1 VASDTTRTG
10 TGGTGA
16 GDASGAEATGRRA
29 RRQVPPGDP
38 HVDDLV
44 QRVLDEGF
52 LAGDPFPDLAR
63 LRRQAPVAHHSP
75 TGAWVLSRHAD
86 VTAASRDP
94 ATFCSGRGILLMEIG
109 AEYDSP
115 PTMMHTDP
123 PAHTRYRKLVQP
135 AFAPSAMRGLEAV
148 IAERARRA
156 VAALP
161 EGEAVDVVAELAVPF
176 PLRVISDLLGIP
188 EDDWPRFYEWSEAAI
203 PGATDWPPERVAEL
217 MGEMVGYLLETAAAR
232 RAQPQDDVISL
243 LATVEVDGDTLD
255 DTELAMFLVQ
265 LLVAGNETTRN
276 ALSGGLVAFSEH
288 PAEWARLR
296 ADPASVDRAVD
307 EVLRWTTPVVYFM
320 RTTTRPVTVRGVDLP
335 AGTPVVL
342 HYLAANRDE
351 DEFGPTADRFDI
363 ARSPNHHVA
372 FGSGPHFCLGA
383 ALARIELRSML
394 VALAD
399 RFASIAPAGE
409 VERSMSLVIAG
420 VRRAPL
426 VLGTG

>member
-1 VASDTTRTG
+1 VSETRA
-10 TGGTGA
+10 GA
-16 GDASGAEATGRRA
+16 
-29 RRQVPPGDP
+29 
-38 HVDDLV
+38 DLV
-44 QRVLDEGF
+44 DRVLDEGF

-63 LRRQAPVAHHSP
+63 LRAEAPVARHAAS
-75 TGAWVLSRHAD
+75 GAWVLSRHAD
-86 VTAASRDP
+86 VVAASRDP
-94 ATFCSGRGILLMEIG
+94 ATFCSGRGILLQEIG
-109 AEYDSP
+109 ASYDTP

-135 AFAPSAMRGLEAV
+135 AFAPSVMRALDAAV
-148 IAERARRA
+148 TDRARRA

-161 EGEAVDVVAELAVPF
+161 SGEPVDVVAELAVPF

-188 EDDWPRFYEWSEAAI
+188 EDDWPRFHQWSEAAI
-203 PGATDWPPERVAEL
+203 PGATDWPQERIAEL
-217 MGEMVGYLLETAAAR
+217 MGEMVQYLLTTAAAR
-232 RAQPQDDVISL
+232 RADPRDDVISR
-243 LATVEVDGDTLD
+243 LATVAVDGEALD

-276 ALSGGLVAFSEH
+276 ALSGGLVAL
-288 PAEWARLR
+288 AERPDQWARLR
-296 ADPASVDRAVD
+296 ADPGLLGTAVD

-320 RTTTRPVTVRGVDLP
+320 RTTTREITVRHVTLA

-351 DEFGPTADRFDI
+351 DEFGPTAGELDV
-363 ARSPNHHVA
+363 ARDPNHHVA

-383 ALARIELRSML
+383 ALARIELRAMFE
-394 VALAD
+394 ALAR
-399 RFASIAPAGE
+399 RFATIEPAGP

-426 VLGTG
+426 VLTPASTEDDIPGRERRSAPGE

>member
-1 VASDTTRTG
+1 MTIEGTTDHT
-10 TGGTGA
+10 TT
-16 GDASGAEATGRRA
+16 
-29 RRQVPPGDP
+29 
-38 HVDDLV
+38 DDLV
-44 QRVLDEGF
+44 ARVLDEGF

-63 LRRQAPVAHHSP
+63 LRAEAPVARHAE
-75 TGAWVLSRHAD
+75 TGAWVLTRHAD

-94 ATFCSGRGILLMEIG
+94 QTYCSGKGILLMEIG
-109 AEYDSP
+109 ADYETP

-135 AFAPSAMRGLEAV
+135 AFAPSVMRKLDEV
-148 IAERARRA
+148 ISERARRA

-161 EGEAVDVVAELAVPF
+161 AGEPVDVVAELAVPF

-188 EDDWPRFYEWSEAAI
+188 EDDWPRFFEWSEAAI
-203 PGATDWPPERVAEL
+203 PGATDWPEERIAEL
-217 MGEMVGYLLETAAAR
+217 MGEMVTYLLSTAATR
-232 RAQPQDDVISL
+232 RADPQDDVISL

-276 ALSGGLVAFSEH
+276 ALSGGLVAFSER
-288 PAEWARLR
+288 PDQWARLR
-296 ADPASVDRAVD
+296 SEPSLVAAAVD

-320 RTTTRPVTVRGVDLP
+320 RTTTREVTIGDVTLP
-335 AGTPVVL
+335 ADSPVVL

-351 DEFGPTADRFDI
+351 AEFGPSAGEFHI
-363 ARSPNHHVA
+363 ARDPNHHVA

-383 ALARIELRSML
+383 ALARIELRAML
-394 VALAD
+394 DALAT
-399 RFASIAPAGE
+399 RFASIAPAGP

-420 VRRAPL
+420 VRSAPL
-426 VLGTG
+426 VLTEH

>member
-1 VASDTTRTG
+1 MASDVTTST
-10 TGGTGA
+10 
-16 GDASGAEATGRRA
+16 
-29 RRQVPPGDP
+29 P
-38 HVDDLV
+38 DDLV
-44 QRVLDEGF
+44 ARVLDEGF

-63 LRRQAPVAHHSP
+63 LRAEAPVARHAE
-75 TGAWVLSRHAD
+75 TGAWVFTRHAD
-86 VTAASRDP
+86 VVAASRDP
-94 ATFCSGRGILLMEIG
+94 ATYCSGKGILLMEIG
-109 AEYDSP
+109 ADYETP

-135 AFAPSAMRGLEAV
+135 AFSPSVMRKLDEV
-148 IAERARRA
+148 ISERARRA

-161 EGEAVDVVAELAVPF
+161 AGVPVDVVGELAVPF

-188 EDDWPRFYEWSEAAI
+188 EDDWPRFFEWSEAAI
-203 PGATDWPPERVAEL
+203 PGATDWPQERIAEL
-217 MGEMVGYLLETAAAR
+217 MGEMVTYLLSTAAAR
-232 RAQPQDDVISL
+232 RADPHDDVISL

-276 ALSGGLVAFSEH
+276 ALSGGLVAFSER
-288 PAEWARLR
+288 PEQWAALR
-296 ADPASVDRAVD
+296 DDPALVGTAVD

-320 RTTTRPVTVRGVDLP
+320 RTTTREVTVAGVTLP
-335 AGTPVVL
+335 PDTPVVL

-351 DEFGPTADRFDI
+351 AEFGPTAGAFDI
-363 ARSPNHHVA
+363 ARDPNHHVA

-383 ALARIELRSML
+383 ALARIELRAML
-394 VALAD
+394 DALAA
-399 RFASIAPAGE
+399 RFATVEPAGE

-426 VLGTG
+426 VLGEP

>member
-1 VASDTTRTG
+1 VSD
-10 TGGTGA
+10 
-16 GDASGAEATGRRA
+16 S
-29 RRQVPPGDP
+29 VPRVTDP
-38 HVDDLV
+38 VE
-44 QRVLDEGF
+44 RVLDEGF

-63 LRRQAPVAHHSP
+63 LRAEAPVAHHAAS
-75 TGAWVLSRHAD
+75 GAWVLSRHAD
-86 VTAASRDP
+86 VVAASRDP
-94 ATFCSGRGILLMEIG
+94 ATFCSGRGILLQEIG
-109 AEYDSP
+109 ASYDTP

-123 PAHTRYRKLVQP
+123 PAHTRYRRLVQP
-135 AFAPSAMRGLEAV
+135 AFAPSVMRALDAAV
-148 IAERARRA
+148 TARAQRA

-161 EGEAVDVVAELAVPF
+161 AGEPVDVVAELAVPF

-203 PGATDWPPERVAEL
+203 PGATDWPEERIAEL
-217 MGEMVGYLLETAAAR
+217 MGEMVQYLLAAAAER
-232 RAQPQDDVISL
+232 RAAPRDDVISR
-243 LATVEVDGDTLD
+243 LATVGADGETLD

-276 ALSGGLVAFSEH
+276 ALSGGLVALAER
-288 PAEWARLR
+288 PDEWARLR
-296 ADPASVDRAVD
+296 AEPALVTTAVD

-320 RTTTRPVTVRGVDLP
+320 RTTTREVTVRDVTLA

-351 DEFGPTADRFDI
+351 DEFGPTAGRLDI
-363 ARSPNHHVA
+363 GRDPNHHVA

-383 ALARIELRSML
+383 ALARIELRAML
-394 VALAD
+394 EALAE
-399 RFASIAPAGE
+399 RFAAVEPAGP

-426 VLGTG
+426 VLTPG

>member
-1 VASDTTRTG
+1 MASDTTTSG
-10 TGGTGA
+10 PGPQAGGTRGA
-16 GDASGAEATGRRA
+16 SA
-29 RRQVPPGDP
+29 Q
-38 HVDDLV
+38 HDDLV
-44 QRVLDEGF
+44 HRVLDDGF

-63 LRRQAPVAHHSP
+63 LRAESPVAHHAA

-86 VTAASRDP
+86 VVAASRDP
-94 ATFCSGRGILLMEIG
+94 ATFCSGKGILLMEIG
-109 AEYDSP
+109 ASYDSP

-135 AFAPSAMRGLEAV
+135 AFAPSVMRALEDA
-148 IAERARRA
+148 ITARARAA

-161 EGEAVDVVAELAVPF
+161 AGEPVDVVAELAVPF

-203 PGATDWPPERVAEL
+203 PGATDWPPERTAEL
-217 MGEMVGYLLETAAAR
+217 MGEMVTYLLTTAAAR
-232 RAQPQDDVISL
+232 RADPHDDVISL
-243 LATVEVDGDTLD
+243 LATVGVDGDTLD

-276 ALSGGLVAFSEH
+276 ALSGGLVAFAEH
-288 PAEWARLR
+288 PDQWARLR
-296 ADPASVDRAVD
+296 SGRAGAPPAALDTAVD

-320 RTTTRPVTVRGVDLP
+320 RTTTREVTVRDVTLP

-351 DEFGPTADRFDI
+351 AEFGPTADRFDI
-363 ARSPNHHVA
+363 GRTPNHHVA

-383 ALARIELRSML
+383 ALARIELRAML
-394 VALAD
+394 DALAA
-399 RFASIAPAGE
+399 RFAAIEPAGP

-420 VRRAPL
+420 VRRAPM
-426 VLGTG
+426 VLTEA

>member
-1 VASDTTRTG
+1 MGNDSTTT
-10 TGGTGA
+10 TGA
-16 GDASGAEATGRRA
+16 
-29 RRQVPPGDP
+29 
-38 HVDDLV
+38 DLV
-44 QRVLDEGF
+44 ARVLDEGF

-63 LRRQAPVAHHSP
+63 LRAETPVAHHAE

-94 ATFCSGRGILLMEIG
+94 ATFCSGKGILLMEIG
-109 AEYDSP
+109 ASYDTP

-135 AFAPSAMRGLEAV
+135 AFSPSVMRALDTV
-148 IAERARRA
+148 ISERARRA
-156 VAALP
+156 VDGLP
-161 EGEAVDVVAELAVPF
+161 AGEPVDVVAELAVPF
-176 PLRVISDLLGIP
+176 PLRVISDLLGIAG
-188 EDDWPRFYEWSEAAI
+188 DDWPRFYEWSEAAI
-203 PGATDWPPERVAEL
+203 PGATDWPQERIAEL
-217 MGEMVGYLLETAAAR
+217 MGEMVTYLLATAAAR
-232 RAQPQDDVISL
+232 RADPQDDVISL

-276 ALSGGLVAFSEH
+276 ALSGGLVAFGEN
-288 PAEWARLR
+288 PDQWARLR
-296 ADPASVDRAVD
+296 AAPHMVGTAVD

-320 RTTTRPVTVRGVDLP
+320 RTTTREVTVGDVTLP
-335 AGTPVVL
+335 PDTPVVL

-351 DEFGPTADRFDI
+351 AEFGPTAGTFDVG
-363 ARSPNHHVA
+363 RDPNHHVA

-383 ALARIELRSML
+383 ALARIELRAML
-394 VALAD
+394 DALTA
-399 RFASIAPAGE
+399 RFATIEPAGP

-426 VLGTG
+426 VLAEG

>member
-1 VASDTTRTG
+1 VTVDNATTRGDG
-10 TGGTGA
+10 TVST
-16 GDASGAEATGRRA
+16 
-29 RRQVPPGDP
+29 
-38 HVDDLV
+38 LV
-44 QRVLDEGF
+44 GRVLDEGF

-63 LRRQAPVAHHSP
+63 LRAEAPVARHAE
-75 TGAWVLSRHAD
+75 TGAWVLTRHAD

-94 ATFCSGRGILLMEIG
+94 QTYCSGRGILLMEIG
-109 AEYDSP
+109 ATYDTP

-135 AFAPSAMRGLEAV
+135 AFSPSVMRRLDEV
-148 IAERARRA
+148 ISERARRA

-161 EGEAVDVVAELAVPF
+161 AGEPVDVVGELAVPF

-188 EDDWPRFYEWSEAAI
+188 EDDWPRFFEWSEAAI
-203 PGATDWPPERVAEL
+203 PGATDWPEERIAEL
-217 MGEMVGYLLETAAAR
+217 MGEMVTYLLSTAAAR
-232 RAQPQDDVISL
+232 RADPQDDVISL

-276 ALSGGLVAFSEH
+276 ALSGGLVAFSER
-288 PAEWARLR
+288 PDQWVRLR
-296 ADPASVDRAVD
+296 ADPSLIATAVD

-320 RTTTRPVTVRGVDLP
+320 RTTTREVTVGDVTLP
-335 AGTPVVL
+335 ADTPVVL

-351 DEFGPTADRFDI
+351 AEFGPTAGEFDVT
-363 ARSPNHHVA
+363 RDPNHHLA

-383 ALARIELRSML
+383 ALARIELRAVL
-394 VALAD
+394 EALAA
-399 RFASIAPAGE
+399 RFAAIEPAGP

-420 VRRAPL
+420 VRSAPL
-426 VLGTG
+426 VLTEA

>member
-1 VASDTTRTG
+1 MTTTEAALVA
-10 TGGTGA
+10 
-16 GDASGAEATGRRA
+16 
-29 RRQVPPGDP
+29 Q
-38 HVDDLV
+38 
-44 QRVLDEGF
+44 VLDEGF
-52 LAGDPFPDLAR
+52 LAGDPFPALAR
-63 LRRQAPVAHHSP
+63 LRADAPVARHDA

-123 PAHTRYRKLVQP
+123 PAHTRYRRLVQP
-135 AFAPSAMRGLEAV
+135 AFAPSVMRALDAA
-148 IAERARRA
+148 ITARARAA

-161 EGEAVDVVAELAVPF
+161 AGEPVDVVAELAVPF

-203 PGATDWPPERVAEL
+203 PGATDWPPERTAEL
-217 MGEMVGYLLETAAAR
+217 MGEMVSYLLATAAAR
-232 RAQPQDDVISL
+232 RADPQNDVISL
-243 LATVEVDGDTLD
+243 LATVEADGDRLD

-276 ALSGGLVAFSEH
+276 ALSGGLVAFADR
-288 PAEWARLR
+288 PDEWARLR
-296 ADPASVDRAVD
+296 RSPDLVDSAVD

-320 RTTTRPVTVRGVDLP
+320 RTTTREVTIGGVTLP
-335 AGTPVVL
+335 AGAPVVL

-351 DEFGPTADRFDI
+351 AEFGPTADRFDI
-363 ARSPNHHVA
+363 GRAPNHHVA

-383 ALARIELRSML
+383 ALARIELRAML
-394 VALAD
+394 AALAD
-399 RFASIAPAGE
+399 RFAAVDRAGP

-426 VLGTG
+426 VLHAA

>member
-1 VASDTTRTG
+1 MTIEGTTDHT
-10 TGGTGA
+10 TT
-16 GDASGAEATGRRA
+16 
-29 RRQVPPGDP
+29 
-38 HVDDLV
+38 DDLV
-44 QRVLDEGF
+44 ARVLDEGF

-63 LRRQAPVAHHSP
+63 LRAEAPVARHAE
-75 TGAWVLSRHAD
+75 TGAWVLTRHAD

-94 ATFCSGRGILLMEIG
+94 QTYCSGKGILLMEIG
-109 AEYDSP
+109 AAYDTP

-135 AFAPSAMRGLEAV
+135 AFAPSVMRKLDEV
-148 IAERARRA
+148 ISERARLA

-161 EGEAVDVVAELAVPF
+161 AGEPVDVVAELAVPF

-188 EDDWPRFYEWSEAAI
+188 EDDWPRFFEWSEAAI
-203 PGATDWPPERVAEL
+203 PGATDWPEERIAEL
-217 MGEMVGYLLETAAAR
+217 MGEMVTYLLSTAATR
-232 RAQPQDDVISL
+232 RADPQDDVISL

-276 ALSGGLVAFSEH
+276 ALSGGLVAFSER
-288 PAEWARLR
+288 PDQWARLR
-296 ADPASVDRAVD
+296 SEPSLVAAAVD

-320 RTTTRPVTVRGVDLP
+320 RTTTREVTIGDVTLP
-335 AGTPVVL
+335 ADTPVVL

-351 DEFGPTADRFDI
+351 AEFGPSAGEFHI
-363 ARSPNHHVA
+363 ARDPNHHVA

-383 ALARIELRSML
+383 ALARIELRAML
-394 VALAD
+394 DALAT
-399 RFASIAPAGE
+399 RFASIAPAGP

-420 VRRAPL
+420 VRSAPL
-426 VLGTG
+426 VLTEP

>member
-1 VASDTTRTG
+1 
-10 TGGTGA
+10 
-16 GDASGAEATGRRA
+16 
-29 RRQVPPGDP
+29 
-38 HVDDLV
+38 
-44 QRVLDEGF
+44 VLDEGF

-63 LRRQAPVAHHSP
+63 LRAEAPVARHADS
-75 TGAWVLSRHAD
+75 GAWVLTRHAD

-94 ATFCSGRGILLMEIG
+94 QTFCSGKGILLMEIG
-109 AEYDSP
+109 AEYDTP

-135 AFAPSAMRGLEAV
+135 AFSPSVMRKLDEV
-148 IAERARRA
+148 ISERARRA

-161 EGEAVDVVAELAVPF
+161 AGEPVDVVGELAVPF

-188 EDDWPRFYEWSEAAI
+188 EDDWPRFFEWSEAAI
-203 PGATDWPPERVAEL
+203 PGATDWPEERIAEL
-217 MGEMVGYLLETAAAR
+217 MGEMVTYLLSTAAAR
-232 RAQPQDDVISL
+232 RADPQDDVISL

-276 ALSGGLVAFSEH
+276 ALSGGLVAFSER
-288 PAEWARLR
+288 PDQWARMR
-296 ADPASVDRAVD
+296 AEPALVTTAVD

-320 RTTTRPVTVRGVDLP
+320 RTTTREVTVGDVTLP
-335 AGTPVVL
+335 ADTPVVL

-351 DEFGPTADRFDI
+351 AEFGPTAGEFDV
-363 ARSPNHHVA
+363 ARDPNHHVA

-383 ALARIELRSML
+383 ALARIELRAML
-394 VALAD
+394 DALAA
-399 RFASIAPAGE
+399 RFATIEPAGP

-420 VRRAPL
+420 VRSAPL
-426 VLGTG
+426 VLTEG

>member
-1 VASDTTRTG
+1 VADDDTTKPGDG
-10 TGGTGA
+10 TPGA
-16 GDASGAEATGRRA
+16 GS
-29 RRQVPPGDP
+29 
-38 HVDDLV
+38 VDDLV
-44 QRVLDEGF
+44 GRVLDEGF

-63 LRRQAPVAHHSP
+63 LRDEAPVAIHTA

-86 VTAASRDP
+86 VVAASRDP
-94 ATFCSGRGILLMEIG
+94 ATFCSGKGILLMEIG
-109 AEYDSP
+109 ASYDSP
-115 PTMMHTDP
+115 PTIMHTDP
-123 PAHTRYRKLVQP
+123 PAHTRYRRLVQP
-135 AFAPSAMRGLEAV
+135 AFAPSVMRTLDVV
-148 IAERARRA
+148 IRRRAADA

-161 EGEAVDVVAELAVPF
+161 AGVPVDVVAELAVPF

-203 PGATDWPPERVAEL
+203 PGATDWPPERTAEL
-217 MGEMVGYLLETAAAR
+217 MGEMVTYLLATAAAR
-232 RAQPQDDVISL
+232 RDDPRDDVISL

-276 ALSGGLVAFSEH
+276 ALSGGLVAL
-288 PAEWARLR
+288 AENPDQWARLR
-296 ADPASVDRAVD
+296 ADRSPVLLRSAVD

-320 RTTTRPVTVRGVDLP
+320 RTTTREVTVGDVTLP
-335 AGTPVVL
+335 AGAPVVL

-351 DEFGPTADRFDI
+351 AEFGPDAGRFDVG
-363 ARSPNHHVA
+363 RDPNHHVA

-383 ALARIELRSML
+383 ALARLELEAML
-394 VALAD
+394 DALAA
-399 RFASIAPAGE
+399 RFAALEPAGP

-426 VLGTG
+426 VLHEG

>member
-1 VASDTTRTG
+1 MTKMSARGALGHHEGAAVTVDSATTSGGDVVA
-10 TGGTGA
+10 A
-16 GDASGAEATGRRA
+16 
-29 RRQVPPGDP
+29 
-38 HVDDLV
+38 LV
-44 QRVLDEGF
+44 ARVLDEGF

-63 LRRQAPVAHHSP
+63 LRAEAPVARHAE
-75 TGAWVLSRHAD
+75 TGAWVLTRHAD

-94 ATFCSGRGILLMEIG
+94 QTYCSGKGILLMEIG
-109 AEYDSP
+109 AAYDTP

-135 AFAPSAMRGLEAV
+135 AFAPSVMRKLDEV
-148 IAERARRA
+148 ISERARRA

-161 EGEAVDVVAELAVPF
+161 AGAPVDVVGELAVPF

-203 PGATDWPPERVAEL
+203 PGATDWPPERTAEL
-217 MGEMVGYLLETAAAR
+217 MGEMVTYLLATAADR
-232 RAQPQDDVISL
+232 RADPRDDVISL
-243 LATVEVDGDTLD
+243 LATVEVDGDRLD

-265 LLVAGNETTRN
+265 LLVERNETTRN
-276 ALSGGLVAFSEH
+276 ALSGGLVAFAQH
-288 PAEWARLR
+288 PDQWARLR
-296 ADPASVDRAVD
+296 AAPGLTDTAVE

-320 RTTTRPVTVRGVDLP
+320 RTTTREVTIRGTSLP

-351 DEFGPTADRFDI
+351 AEFGPTAARFDI
-363 ARSPNHHVA
+363 TRDPNHHVA

-383 ALARIELRSML
+383 ALARIELRAML
-394 VALAD
+394 DALAA
-399 RFASIAPAGE
+399 RFASIEPAGP

-426 VLGTG
+426 VLGDA

>member
-1 VASDTTRTG
+1 MTQVGDDAMTTTE
-10 TGGTGA
+10 
-16 GDASGAEATGRRA
+16 SGL
-29 RRQVPPGDP
+29 
-38 HVDDLV
+38 VD
-44 QRVLDEGF
+44 RVLDEGF
-52 LAGDPFPDLAR
+52 LAGDPFPALAR
-63 LRRQAPVAHHSP
+63 LRTEAPVTRHDA

-86 VTAASRDP
+86 VVAASRDP
-94 ATFCSGRGILLMEIG
+94 ETFCSGKGILLMEIG

-123 PAHTRYRKLVQP
+123 PAHTRYRRLVQP
-135 AFAPSAMRGLEAV
+135 AFAPSVMRALDAA
-148 IAERARRA
+148 ITQRARAA

-161 EGEAVDVVAELAVPF
+161 AGEPVDVVAELAVPF

-203 PGATDWPPERVAEL
+203 PGATDWPPERTAEL
-217 MGEMVGYLLETAAAR
+217 MGEMVTYLLATAAAR
-232 RAQPQDDVISL
+232 RADPQDDVISL
-243 LATVEVDGDTLD
+243 LATVDVDGDRLD

-276 ALSGGLVAFSEH
+276 ALSGGLVAFADH
-288 PAEWARLR
+288 PDQWARLR
-296 ADPASVDRAVD
+296 SEPGLVDSAVE

-320 RTTTRPVTVRGVDLP
+320 RTTTRETTIGGVTLP
-335 AGTPVVL
+335 ADTPVVL

-351 DEFGPTADRFDI
+351 AEFGPTADRFDI

-372 FGSGPHFCLGA
+372 FGTGPHFCLGA
-383 ALARIELRSML
+383 ALARIELRAVL
-394 VALAD
+394 AALAE
-399 RFASIAPAGE
+399 RFATISPAGP

-426 VLGTG
+426 VLHPA